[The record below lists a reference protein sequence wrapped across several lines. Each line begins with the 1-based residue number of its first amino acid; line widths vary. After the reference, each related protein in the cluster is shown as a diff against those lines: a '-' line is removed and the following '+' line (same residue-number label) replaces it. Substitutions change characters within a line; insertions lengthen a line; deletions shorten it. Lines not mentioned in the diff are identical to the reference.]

1 MIMLIFFRYRYKCF
15 LGLKNEIEKNE
26 GGLEK
31 FSRGYE
37 KFGIN
42 RTHEGVVY
50 REWAPAARG
59 VYLIGDFSKWLDLV
73 YVCLFVFEQ
82 LVLA

>member
-1 MIMLIFFRYRYKCF
+1 MLFHGYACFCFHHRYKCF
-15 LGLKNEIEKNE
+15 SGLKNEIQKNE
-26 GGLEK
+26 GGLEE

-42 RTHEGVVY
+42 RTREGVIY

-59 VYLIGDFSKWLDLV
+59 VYLIGDFSKWHDLV
-73 YVCLFVFEQ
+73 TMYR
-82 LVLA
+82 

>member
-1 MIMLIFFRYRYKCF
+1 MIMLIFFHYRYKCF
-15 LGLKNEIEKNE
+15 SGLKNEIEKNE

-37 KFGIN
+37 RFGIN

-59 VYLIGDFSKWLDLV
+59 VYLIGDFSKWLTWFKCA
-73 YVCLFVFEQ
+73 CLF
-82 LVLA
+82 LNSLH

>member
-1 MIMLIFFRYRYKCF
+1 MLIFFLYRYKCF

-37 KFGIN
+37 RFGIN
-42 RTHEGVVY
+42 RTHEGLVY

-59 VYLIGDFSKWLDLV
+59 VYLIGDFSKWH
-73 YVCLFVFEQ
+73 EQ
-82 LVLA
+82 LLLYLIGDFSKWHEPP